1 MDLQVTC
8 RKDESWLCNRKT
20 KKKTKEYKLRAQVGM
35 WQKVRLIVTFPFVFC
50 QIKIVSSLFLL
61 VFKLQTQYS

>member
-1 MDLQVTC
+1 MKGGYVTK
-8 RKDESWLCNRKT
+8 RQ
-20 KKKTKEYKLRAQVGM
+20 KKNTKEYKFRAQVGL

-50 QIKIVSSLFLL
+50 QIKTVSSLFLL